1 MCKCQYIIVQKWK
14 IKMYNSRNYLK
25 LLNSK
30 EEYEDAMAIYNSRNY
45 LKLLNCIAEDYPG
58 MQSTIVEII

>member
-1 MCKCQYIIVQKWK
+1 
-14 IKMYNSRNYLK
+14 MYNSRNYLK